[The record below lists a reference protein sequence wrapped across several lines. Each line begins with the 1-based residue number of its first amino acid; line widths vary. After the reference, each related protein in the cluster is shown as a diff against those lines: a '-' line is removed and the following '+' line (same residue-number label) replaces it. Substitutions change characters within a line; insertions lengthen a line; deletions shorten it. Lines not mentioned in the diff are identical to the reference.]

1 MVFTGKHF
9 NPDLCAG
16 EVPVTLYGMSDS
28 GWMDQELFP
37 NCFFNHFL
45 RHVILSRPLLLMLD
59 DHSSHYMLELI
70 KSAAENDVIIV

>member
-16 EVPVTLYGMSDS
+16 EVPVILYGMSDS
-28 GWMDQELFP
+28 GWMDQELIP
-37 NCFFNHFL
+37 NWFSNNFL
-45 RHVILSRPLLLMLD
+45 RHVITSRPLLLMLD